1 MIIYDDKREYN
12 SKFLYIYKI
21 PELYN
26 SYENLSDY
34 KSYYII
40 VDYFNNDKN
49 LRKYESKANVEKRKM
64 NFTKKKKNYYLRLMK
79 I

>member
-1 MIIYDDKREYN
+1 MITYDDKREYN

-40 VDYFNNDKN
+40 VDY
-49 LRKYESKANVEKRKM
+49 
-64 NFTKKKKNYYLRLMK
+64 
-79 I
+79 